1 MENIDKLKLLLFAF
15 SPVIISKLF
24 SHVLWVGMEISFL
37 SILFCI
43 YWYYV
48 GYKSYD
54 YSESVRESILLG
66 NSFAILSIILMLFQI
81 AIMDGYMFNIIGTI
95 PQIFYLP
102 MVRVSSWINSFILLF
117 VRYTTNSLIIDIISF
132 VLMII
137 LYSSGYH
144 LAKTFNEG
152 K

>member
-54 YSESVRESILLG
+54 YIELHLNNYCTLFILKEDRFY
-66 NSFAILSIILMLFQI
+66 SKPTIYSKEDVVKSIIFEDLEIKLN
-81 AIMDGYMFNIIGTI
+81 D
-95 PQIFYLP
+95 IF
-102 MVRVSSWINSFILLF
+102 V
-117 VRYTTNSLIIDIISF
+117 
-132 VLMII
+132 
-137 LYSSGYH
+137 
-144 LAKTFNEG
+144 
-152 K
+152 